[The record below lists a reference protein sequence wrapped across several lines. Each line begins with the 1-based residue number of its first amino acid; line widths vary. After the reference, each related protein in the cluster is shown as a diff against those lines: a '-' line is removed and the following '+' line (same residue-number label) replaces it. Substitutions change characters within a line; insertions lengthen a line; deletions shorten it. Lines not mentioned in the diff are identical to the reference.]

1 MDRGFGND
9 GDISDLPWTAVFD
22 PVANARALSAIQA
35 EGFRAAA
42 KLVDRFVTIAE
53 TNGNGAEA
61 SSASAGNGSAASN
74 STPNSDVDPI
84 LSSWWSLWG
93 RLLRSMPGP
102 NAGGSGSVTFELT
115 GENANGPVHLHA
127 DGAGCRATAEVW
139 LHNRATDD
147 LGRFRLRCSDLLAND
162 GCVISSDAVTLSRH
176 CRSNA
181 QPVEPRNRRENRGAA
196 RCSTRRLPRH
206 PARRGPPRLAT
217 GGDDRSVIGLMT
229 SIADRPT

>member
-127 DGAGCRATAEVW
+127 DGPGCSATEIW
-139 LHNRATDD
+139 LHNSGAEDLADVRLLCGGLLSHDGDVIGSEAVRFTPNCVPMPGRSSRGIAMEVVVGDD
-147 LGRFRLRCSDLLAND
+147 LPAGCYRGTLLAHGHPD
-162 GCVISSDAVTLSRH
+162 LWLPVVLTLR
-176 CRSNA
+176 A
-181 QPVEPRNRRENRGAA
+181 P
-196 RCSTRRLPRH
+196 
-206 PARRGPPRLAT
+206 
-217 GGDDRSVIGLMT
+217 D
-229 SIADRPT
+229 